1 MSAEREAFRAA
12 AGTEALL
19 KGGAPKRSRDC
30 ASLFS
35 LGAPL
40 PGKAGG
46 QAAAAAGWAPP
57 PCKQQCGQATHG
69 SFEGSAPPFAA
80 LTAAASRANAQ
91 LLPALRGEGSRK
103 QQQPASSGLS
113 RSRAVLAVKTDNE
126 GDAAGASGPSNGLV
140 SPLTPR
146 GGRAAAAKT
155 PEDGQQG
162 KPAVATPSAGK
173 QQQAAAAAA
182 GACKQHEAKGAEEPW
197 RVSLRCRL
205 VSADLACAFSRDGG
219 QDNHH
224 NSRTAQSG
232 YCQEAYRADKAHPG
246 DYLKGFKRLSPD
258 ARDLIV
264 CIINKVAV
272 QLAQQ
277 SGSQT
282 EGKQQDS
289 LDPRLAAVVGVAVQL
304 FDRVMAMI
312 HKGDAAYGVNAERK
326 QHPLRG
332 LAGRGGTSPL
342 LLNQLIAIAC
352 FGFADRLEA
361 IASTDYAT
369 IVEVWRH
376 NTAGM
381 LRSAWP
387 SSLCFSEAL
396 RNKLLLI
403 ERVIVAFIAP
413 SGNIAVAPT
422 SELVE
427 SLLNVGYLFA
437 TSHYRRAVLAAAA
450 AADDEAQASAVRCK
464 LAQQEEA
471 EKALLTLD
479 REGEVSP
486 LGDSPSLGDL
496 QEVNPFVE
504 ALICRG
510 AAPDV
515 AAAAALSLR
524 VSGSSR
530 VDIPRQVAQ
539 VFVRLALLDRNIC
552 LQFKP
557 STVAAAAAQLAMFHS
572 GGASSF
578 PPALQAAL
586 GAAAAAVA
594 ATGGTANFRLV
605 RRCQFLMLHK
615 WLNVKRILL
624 QRGLASP
631 AGPAAAAAT
640 AEYLPDRLIAEWV
653 QRRLVLPHHRRVILA
668 VQQHANSLVRCQ
680 ALARQQEIEQQQKAA
695 GKHKAAA
702 DCAAAG
708 SSGTLPDEDKRKHQ
722 QQQQQQ
728 LYCLENSR
736 EPVARPA
743 LQLTLRVRWESNPP
757 RCYGLSSRLRG
768 QE

>member
-1 MSAEREAFRAA
+1 MPVEDQAPCAA
-12 AGTEALL
+12 ASGNARIEA
-19 KGGAPKRSRDC
+19 GAMKRTRDC
-30 ASLFS
+30 FPPSSQAGSSQACDLRDVASC
-35 LGAPL
+35 
-40 PGKAGG
+40 
-46 QAAAAAGWAPP
+46 PP
-57 PCKQQCGQATHG
+57 PCKQARSQAPPLTN
-69 SFEGSAPPFAA
+69 AAAPFAA
-80 LTAAASRANAQ
+80 LAAAASRVSSNSFLSAVGGGQ
-91 LLPALRGEGSRK
+91 LQAEPFGIGK
-103 QQQPASSGLS
+103 G
-113 RSRAVLAVKTDNE
+113 RAVLAIKAGNE
-126 GDAAGASGPSNGLV
+126 NAGLTENAS

-146 GGRAAAAKT
+146 SGPAAAKKHRSR
-155 PEDGQQG
+155 E
-162 KPAVATPSAGK
+162 KEVASHLAAKHPAVSGKSFSSDAT
-173 QQQAAAAAA
+173 
-182 GACKQHEAKGAEEPW
+182 EAVLEEPW
-197 RVSLRCRL
+197 RVSQRCRL
-205 VSADLACAFSRDGG
+205 VMSDLTCAFSRDDG

-246 DYLKGFKRLSPD
+246 DYLKGFRRLTPE

-264 CIINKVAV
+264 CILNKVAV
-272 QLAQQ
+272 QLAQH
-277 SGSQT
+277 GVSQGQ
-282 EGKQQDS
+282 GKPQDS
-289 LDPRLAAVVGVAVQL
+289 LDPRVAAVVGVAVQL

-312 HKGDAAYGVNAERK
+312 HQGDTAYGMNAEKK

-369 IVEVWRH
+369 IVDAWRQ

-387 SSLCFSEAL
+387 STLSFGEPL
-396 RNKLLLI
+396 RSKLLLI
-403 ERVIVAFIAP
+403 ERIIVAYIAP

-437 TSHYRRAVLAAAA
+437 TAHYRCAMRKATAVSDDAAKAELL
-450 AADDEAQASAVRCK
+450 EAK
-464 LAQQEEA
+464 LQRQEAA
-471 EKALLTLD
+471 EKVLLSGSHDDQQGEDGKPRNFTGQADTLHA
-479 REGEVSP
+479 
-486 LGDSPSLGDL
+486 
-496 QEVNPFVE
+496 NPFVE
-504 ALICRG
+504 ALVCRG
-510 AAPDV
+510 ATPAV
-515 AAAAALSLR
+515 AASSALSLR

-530 VDIPRQVAQ
+530 VDVPRQVAQ

-578 PPALQAAL
+578 PPELQAAL

-615 WLNVKRILL
+615 WLNVKRIIL
-624 QRGLASP
+624 QRGISPTGSSASMD
-631 AGPAAAAAT
+631 
-640 AEYLPDRLIAEWV
+640 YLPDRLIAEWV

-680 ALARQQEIEQQQKAA
+680 ALAKQQELEQEDPEKPKLAKGPLSTSGKAA
-695 GKHKAAA
+695 PDDA
-702 DCAAAG
+702 DWR
-708 SSGTLPDEDKRKHQ
+708 LK
-722 QQQQQQ
+722 QQQQ
-728 LYCLENSR
+728 LGVENRDPSIR
-736 EPVARPA
+736 HT
-743 LQLTLRVRWESNPP
+743 LQVK
-757 RCYGLSSRLRG
+757 
-768 QE
+768 